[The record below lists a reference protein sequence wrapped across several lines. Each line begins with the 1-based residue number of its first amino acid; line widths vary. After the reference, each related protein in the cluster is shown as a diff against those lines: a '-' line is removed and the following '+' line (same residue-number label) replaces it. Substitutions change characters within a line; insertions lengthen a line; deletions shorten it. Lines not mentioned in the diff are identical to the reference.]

1 MIQIDEAIIRKLILH
16 KVGSEENKS
25 IVSNNL
31 SNNYSDETEEN
42 IFKRILLKPFVSHSS
57 TFEFKHEIDIDY
69 NVLFKL
75 SKAVYE
81 DEEFIEN
88 SKSITQH
95 LISVSK
101 HPNIKDGDLF
111 IAKFEDIKLNNKYY
125 EGLGIFKFEDKE
137 SFIET
142 EAMNKEIKFKF
153 RKGIGSKKPDKACLI
168 IFSDEPYTLL
178 IIDSNSNE
186 TDYWQNEFIKHK
198 PKNDFINNTNDFLN
212 LTKNFIT
219 QQIPQDFQVSKTN
232 QIDLLNRSV
241 EYFKSHDSFDKQEFE
256 DEVLHHTDIINSFRD
271 FDETYRKKNELEQF
285 NNFEISQQAVKK
297 QARVFKSVLKLDK
310 NFHVYIHGNTD
321 LIEQGVEKDG
331 RKYYKIYYNQE
342 S

>member
-1 MIQIDEAIIRKLILH
+1 MIQIDETIIRKLILH
-16 KVGSEENKS
+16 RINSEEDKS
-25 IVSNNL
+25 IISNHL
-31 SNNYSDETEEN
+31 SDYSNDEEAN
-42 IFKRILLKPFVSHSS
+42 VLKRIFLKSFISHSS
-57 TFEFKHEIDIDY
+57 TFEFKHEIDINY
-69 NVLFKL
+69 NVLYKL
-75 SKAVYE
+75 SKSVYE
-81 DEEFIEN
+81 DDEFVEN
-88 SKSITQH
+88 TKNILQH

-111 IAKFEDIKLNNKYY
+111 IAKFEDIKLNNKFY

-142 EAMNKEIKFKF
+142 EAMSKEINFKF

-198 PKNDFINNTNDFLN
+198 TKNDFINNTTDFLS
-212 LTKNFIT
+212 LTKSFVT
-219 QQIPQDFQVSKTN
+219 QQIPQDFKVSKTD

-241 EYFKSHDSFDKQEFE
+241 EYFKSHDNFDKQEFE
-256 DEVLHHTDIINSFRD
+256 NEVLHHTDIINSFRD
-271 FDETYRKKNELEQF
+271 FDESYRRKNELEQF

-297 QARVFKSVLKLDK
+297 QARVFKRVLKLDK
-310 NFHVYIHGNTD
+310 F
-321 LIEQGVEKDG
+321 
-331 RKYYKIYYNQE
+331 
-342 S
+342 